1 MMNAT
6 QVNLCSRSPVDLP
19 SVKDSATYKSQSA
32 LTPTETVMDT
42 TALVEVLWAELQA
55 AIALRARY
63 AIGTKITS
71 LSARAVITRIATEV
85 QRICGKS
92 DRIASSGL
100 VSSWQLTLA
109 RHRLQ
114 KCLEYYK
121 LGSRQGRSEL
131 HSNLS
136 VMIYRHITNNG
147 SQLGF
152 NARYNL
158 IEDFL
163 QSFYVET
170 LKAFRRENQLPEDYT
185 PRTRLELAE
194 YMTFTE
200 HYAKRRI
207 NLPRGI
213 TQRLIILRAQ
223 NFARRQPPEMSLDIE
238 MAVESSKGEEAE
250 IHSRN
255 PAIAQVRE
263 KMVAAAVDPSEGVLR
278 DRVISELVQYL
289 ESQKQFDCID
299 YLNLKLQ
306 DFPAS
311 EIDRTLGI
319 SPRQRDYLQQ
329 RFKYH
334 VEKFSCSH
342 QWQLVHQWLGADI
355 EQNLGMTTAN
365 WSNFVEKLSPEQ
377 QQILQLKQ
385 SGVSEAEIA
394 SSLQCKPK
402 QVQKHWQKILQLA
415 SLARNQ
421 R

>member
-6 QVNLCSRSPVDLP
+6 QVNPCSQSLVDLP
-19 SVKDSATYKSQSA
+19 SVQDSAVYQGESV
-32 LTPTETVMDT
+32 LTPTETAMDT
-42 TALVEVLWAELQA
+42 IALVEVLWTELQT
-55 AIALRARY
+55 
-63 AIGTKITS
+63 AIGTTTS
-71 LSARAVITRIATEV
+71 TSARAVITRIASEV
-85 QRICGKS
+85 QRICDKS
-92 DRIASSGL
+92 DRIARSGII
-100 VSSWQLTLA
+100 SSWQLTLA
-109 RHRLQ
+109 QHRLQ
-114 KCLEYYK
+114 KCLEYYQ
-121 LGSRQGRSEL
+121 LGSLKGRSEL

-136 VMIYRHITNNG
+136 VMIYSHITNN
-147 SQLGF
+147 SAQLGF

-170 LKAFRRENQLPEDYT
+170 LKAFRRENQLLEDYT

-200 HYAKRRI
+200 HYAKRKI

-213 TQRLIILRAQ
+213 SQRLIVLRAQ

-238 MAVESSKGEEAE
+238 MAVESGKGEEAE

-278 DRVISELVQYL
+278 DRVISELIQYL
-289 ESQKQFDCID
+289 ESQKQFECID

-311 EIDRTLGI
+311 EIDRALGL

-334 VEKFSCSH
+334 VEKFSRSH

-355 EQNLGMTTAN
+355 EQNLGMTAAN

-377 QQILQLKQ
+377 QQILQLKK
-385 SGVSEAEIA
+385 SGVSETEIA

-415 SLARNQ
+415 SKFRNQ
-421 R
+421 Q